1 MQKLVGSV
9 MWLLLTLLAAG
20 CATTPEP
27 AVREV
32 PAPKVR
38 LSPPPPEV
46 MVPRVANYRE
56 RLLQLFSTSPTTQTE
71 TSDNSASVKR

>member
-1 MQKLVGSV
+1 MLKRNASV
-9 MWLLLTLLAAG
+9 MWLLPILLLAG

-32 PAPKVR
+32 PAAKAR

-46 MVPRVANYRE
+46 MVPRVANYRD
-56 RLLQLFSTSPTTQTE
+56 RLLQLFSTSPMTPTE
-71 TSDNSASVKR
+71 TSDSSASVKR